1 MAVRDS
7 VVFDEYQMAK
17 SLLVAIPQIEQAY
30 AESSPNGLSVLIV
43 VPDKNEDVQN
53 KIFEAEAE
61 LIDAFPS
68 LAVDFDVVFR
78 WRVGCSAPSCPD
90 ILGSCSVIPFQSS
103 SSAAVR
109 AAV

>member
-17 SLLVAIPQIEQAY
+17 SLLAAIPQIEQAY

-78 WRVGCSAPSCPD
+78 CNRDPKD
-90 ILGSCSVIPFQSS
+90 IISPRG
-103 SSAAVR
+103 VR
-109 AAV
+109 LVTRETHER